1 MTDGRPSG
9 TVRLAKPNPPF
20 MPQAGPRALP
30 TVAPTPA
37 PTLPTA
43 TGPAAAFEYPYCITG
58 GGWGSPGDCSYR
70 SYAECSVTLS
80 GRFGS
85 CNINPR
91 VAFARQAP
99 ERPYREYPR
108 RRYYRD
114 Y

>member
-1 MTDGRPSG
+1 MRNAILAVLAVTAAGAG
-9 TVRLAKPNPPF
+9 T
-20 MPQAGPRALP
+20 MAGS
-30 TVAPTPA
+30 
-37 PTLPTA
+37 
-43 TGPAAAFEYPYCITG
+43 GPAAAFEYPYCITG

-70 SYAECSVTLS
+70 SYAECAVSLS

-91 VAFARQAP
+91 FAFARQAP
-99 ERPYREYPR
+99 GRLYREYPR